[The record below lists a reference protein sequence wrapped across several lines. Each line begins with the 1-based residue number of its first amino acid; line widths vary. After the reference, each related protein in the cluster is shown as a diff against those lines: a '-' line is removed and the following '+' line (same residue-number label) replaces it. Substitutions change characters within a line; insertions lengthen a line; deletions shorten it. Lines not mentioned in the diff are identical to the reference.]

1 MQNYRRDVSIFA
13 TGSKKSHK
21 KFKKTPP
28 LFTEAQSRAIYDRY
42 GIDGIPYYFLVDCK
56 GTVTPRPD
64 FRDHDLLVSTIL
76 EELKK

>member
-1 MQNYRRDVSIFA
+1 MSQF
-13 TGSKKSHK
+13 
-21 KFKKTPP
+21 
-28 LFTEAQSRAIYDRY
+28 SRQVQKN
-42 GIDGIPYYFLVDCK
+42 FLVDRK